1 MSELEL
7 FESTHKERETFF
19 AEVILPLPLRGTF
32 TYRVPHI
39 MSKELSPGQRVVVQ
53 FGRKKILTGIIESI
67 HTTPPSAYEAK
78 TILDS
83 LDDHSIV
90 TDIQLRFFKWIA
102 SYYMASLGDVLNAGI
117 PSGFRLSSE
126 SYIQLNPNFDLDE
139 HEDLTEREE
148 MVINQLISNQ
158 QLSYERLSELLG
170 IKSIAP
176 IIKSLLKKEAI
187 LLFEELKE
195 KFKPKY
201 VKRVRLNQYIATSEG
216 ALEEIVNDLD
226 SKPKQQN
233 VILKYLQKIPLQK
246 LAEMNHEGV
255 EKSLLLQE
263 DISESSLKTLVKNQ
277 IFESFDVLVPR
288 IDFSDNVIDKE
299 IILSQEQDRAYNE
312 AIQYFEKGDTL
323 LFHGITGSGKT
334 EIYIKFIQQIIEE
347 GGQVLYLLPEI
358 ALTTQIIKRLKAYF
372 GDGLGIFHS
381 KYSDNERVEVYN
393 GILSGKYNFIIG
405 VRSAIF
411 LPFTNLSLIIVDE
424 EHETTFKQY
433 DRNPRYHARDAAIV
447 LAKLHHAKIIL
458 GTATPSMES
467 YYNAVNEKYG
477 LVTLDTRY
485 GGVETPEINPV
496 DMKDQ
501 RKKKLVKGDFSSVL
515 VHDITENLENNE
527 QVILFQNRRGYSPF
541 LTCDDCAHIPKCP
554 NCSVSLTYHMY
565 QNNIRC
571 HYCGYKENTPTHCE
585 VCGSTKIR
593 TVGLGTE
600 KIEEDIKTMFPTARV
615 QRMDLDTT
623 RTKHAYEQIIDDF
636 ENGNIDILVGT
647 QMITKGLDF
656 DNVTKVGIMD
666 ADAIIHFPDF
676 RSHERAFQL
685 LTQVSGRAGR
695 REKTGKVLLQTN
707 NTNQYVIQKIQYNDF
722 IGFYQKEILE
732 RENFKYPPFYRLIRI
747 TFKDRDKQVSW
758 EAAKAYTDLII
769 KELGK
774 HRLDGPTEPVINKIR
789 NQYLNE
795 LLIRLEREKINLGKV
810 KELLFAKQQML
821 ESQKQFKGV
830 RIVFDVDPY

>member
-1 MSELEL
+1 
-7 FESTHKERETFF
+7 
-19 AEVILPLPLRGTF
+19 
-32 TYRVPHI
+32 
-39 MSKELSPGQRVVVQ
+39 
-53 FGRKKILTGIIESI
+53 
-67 HTTPPSAYEAK
+67 
-78 TILDS
+78 
-83 LDDHSIV
+83 
-90 TDIQLRFFKWIA
+90 
-102 SYYMASLGDVLNAGI
+102 
-117 PSGFRLSSE
+117 
-126 SYIQLNPNFDLDE
+126 
-139 HEDLTEREE
+139 
-148 MVINQLISNQ
+148 
-158 QLSYERLSELLG
+158 
-170 IKSIAP
+170 
-176 IIKSLLKKEAI
+176 
-187 LLFEELKE
+187 
-195 KFKPKY
+195 
-201 VKRVRLNQYIATSEG
+201 
-216 ALEEIVNDLD
+216 
-226 SKPKQQN
+226 
-233 VILKYLQKIPLQK
+233 
-246 LAEMNHEGV
+246 
-255 EKSLLLQE
+255 
-263 DISESSLKTLVKNQ
+263 
-277 IFESFDVLVPR
+277 
-288 IDFSDNVIDKE
+288 
-299 IILSQEQDRAYNE
+299 
-312 AIQYFEKGDTL
+312 
-323 LFHGITGSGKT
+323 
-334 EIYIKFIQQIIEE
+334 
-347 GGQVLYLLPEI
+347 
-358 ALTTQIIKRLKAYF
+358 
-372 GDGLGIFHS
+372 
-381 KYSDNERVEVYN
+381 
-393 GILSGKYNFIIG
+393 
-405 VRSAIF
+405 
-411 LPFTNLSLIIVDE
+411 
-424 EHETTFKQY
+424 
-433 DRNPRYHARDAAIV
+433 
-447 LAKLHHAKIIL
+447 
-458 GTATPSMES
+458 MES

-485 GGVETPEINPV
+485 GGVETPEINPI

-515 VHDITENLENNE
+515 VHDITENLEINE

-623 RTKHAYEQIIDDF
+623 RTKHAYQQIIDDF

-656 DNVTKVGIMD
+656 DNVTKVGILD

-769 KELGK
+769 KELGQAAS
-774 HRLDGPTEPVINKIR
+774 RWPNRTS
-789 NQYLNE
+789 NQ
-795 LLIRLEREKINLGKV
+795 
-810 KELLFAKQQML
+810 
-821 ESQKQFKGV
+821 
-830 RIVFDVDPY
+830 